1 MLAILAITLLPLSP
15 CASAANTP
23 QPQPAL
29 AANTAQPTNA
39 STGAATPPSA
49 QAANTAQSPASR
61 VAVDSVRAVESSP
74 IVRSNLTPEESAAD
88 QPAMITLNLR
98 NVDELKARI
107 AKGDIISPQE
117 MQEKYYPTHE
127 DWQTVAF
134 WAQSQGLTVEP
145 ENMTHMSVKTHGQA
159 SITALAFQT
168 QLSRVLGSDDVEYTA
183 AVTPA
188 SVPSEIAP
196 KVSGVLKLQPQH
208 HARPAT
214 TYQPISSTGLYYG
227 PQYMLDN
234 YGATG
239 VGDGTGQTIAI
250 FGFAAPPSPTDLT
263 TYWAKIGSPHTLAD
277 VTVVNPSGFAP
288 FNDDMSGGITAGYEV
303 TMDVE
308 IATGLCPGAKVRVY
322 CLTDITSVAEAVLAD
337 LPNNPSI
344 HELTYSGGDTEV
356 TSPTAD
362 SQYFMALAAQGVSV
376 FAASGD
382 AGSNI
387 SPMLFNGN
395 LQVYSS
401 VAPLAVDYPASD
413 PYVTGVGGTSEQLNY
428 AGGPG
433 NNQGP
438 VTGVLAELAWT
449 QGTLPNNGTNYVGGG
464 SGGGISSI
472 FSRPSWQTGPGV
484 PSGTM
489 RTVPDVAAAA
499 DGADGFG
506 FYIYDGAHDN
516 EAGGTSE
523 AAPIWAA
530 LTAILNENL
539 GAKGHAA
546 VGLLNSKIYPLAG
559 TGAMNYVTQGK
570 TTWVF
575 ANTPGETAL
584 PSGTVDTNGA
594 YAVGPTYDCITGIG
608 TPNIAMIAAA
618 LEAPPAGLS
627 VSVATKLPSGAVV
640 NGSSPITLQ
649 ASATGSPTTYQWNLN
664 GVPIAGATGATEIV
678 YPTAANEGDYT
689 VVVTNS
695 AGSASTDA
703 GTLNITTDA
712 WIVNLSSRAYAETG
726 ANLLIAG
733 FVTTGPDAKTLLIRG
748 VGPQL
753 GAFSISD
760 YLADPKLTLFSQS
773 GTVLDSTTSWS
784 STLDATFAQVGAF
797 ALTAGSKDTAL
808 LETLPAAPY
817 TAQVISSSTNNG
829 VALAEIYDADNTAP
843 TNRLINISARAFV
856 GTNANI
862 LIGGFVI
869 GGNTPQ
875 TVIIRAD
882 GPTLGSLGVPGV
894 LANPVLTLFDHTGA
908 VIGTDVGWTNTPTTG
923 PAATGGIVVQ
933 PLTAAL
939 SKKVGAFALGAT
951 AADSGIV
958 ATLPPG
964 AYTAQVT
971 GSAGGTGVALVE
983 IYEIR

>member
-1 MLAILAITLLPLSP
+1 
-15 CASAANTP
+15 
-23 QPQPAL
+23 
-29 AANTAQPTNA
+29 
-39 STGAATPPSA
+39 
-49 QAANTAQSPASR
+49 
-61 VAVDSVRAVESSP
+61 
-74 IVRSNLTPEESAAD
+74 
-88 QPAMITLNLR
+88 MITLNLR
-98 NVDELKARI
+98 NQDELKARI
-107 AKGDIISPQE
+107 AKGDVISPQE
-117 MQEKYYPTHE
+117 METTYYPTHE

-188 SVPSEIAP
+188 SVPSEIAS

-214 TYQPISSTGLYYG
+214 TYQPIGANQTYYG

-344 HELTYSGGDTEV
+344 HELSFSSLQPEQ
-356 TSPTAD
+356 ANI

-382 AGSNI
+382 GGSNP
-387 SPMLFNGN
+387 SPSG
-395 LQVYSS
+395 VGYSAS
-401 VAPLAVDYPASD
+401 FPLNVEYPASD
-413 PYVTGVGGTSEQLNY
+413 PYVTGTGGTAEQLNY

-499 DGADGFG
+499 DGADGSG

-516 EAGGTSE
+516 QAAGTSE

-584 PSGTVDTNGA
+584 PAGTVDTNGA
-594 YAVGPTYDCITGIG
+594 YSVGPTYDCITGIG
-608 TPNIAMIAAA
+608 TPNIGLIAAA

-649 ASATGSPTTYQWNLN
+649 ANATGSPTSYQWNLN
-664 GVPIAGATGATEIV
+664 GVAIPGATGATEIV

-703 GTLNITTDA
+703 GTLSVTTDA
-712 WIVNLSSRAYAETG
+712 WIVNLSSRANSQSGAGG
-726 ANLLIAG
+726 ANQLIAG
-733 FVTTGPDAKTLLIRG
+733 FVTTGPDQKALLIRG
-748 VGPQL
+748 IGPQL
-753 GAFSISD
+753 GAFNITGF
-760 YLADPKLTLFSQS
+760 LPDPKLTLLTSS
-773 GTVLDSTTSWS
+773 GTAIDSTLTWAPSV
-784 STLDATFAQVGAF
+784 APIEAQVGAF
-797 ALTAGSKDTAL
+797 GLTAGSHDDVL
-808 LETLPAAPY
+808 YETLSPGAY
-817 TAQVISSSTNNG
+817 TAQVISATSNNG
-829 VALAEIYDADNTAP
+829 VALAEIYDADNGAP
-843 TNRLINISARAFV
+843 TDRLVNISARANV
-856 GTNANI
+856 GTGANI

-869 GGNTPQ
+869 GGNTPL
-875 TVIIRAD
+875 TVVIRAI
-882 GPTLGSLGVPGV
+882 GPTLNTFNLTGTLP
-894 LANPVLTLFDHTGA
+894 NPVLSLFNSGGTLIGANTGWNTIPTSGA
-908 VIGTDVGWTNTPTTG
+908 GDTGSIVIEE
-923 PAATGGIVVQ
+923 A
-933 PLTAAL
+933 TAADF
-939 SKKVGAFALGAT
+939 KKIGAFALVNGS
-951 AADSGIV
+951 ADSAIV

-964 AYTAQVT
+964 AYTAQIVDAN
-971 GSAGGTGVALVE
+971 GKSGIALIE